1 MQPNGGRP
9 TPETDPV
16 DPTGGRPTPETPK
29 PIVAGTTVDEAEP
42 AR

>member
-9 TPETDPV
+9 TPETEPV
-16 DPTGGRPTPETPK
+16 DPNGGRPTPEGGTPVTGK
-29 PIVAGTTVDEAEP
+29 TTTDEAEP